1 MRLHALDILRTSYA
15 CLDHCHLG
23 HLEILRALNCT
34 RRDNAYE
41 FALRPCGQ
49 EVRRRGI
56 CGPEL
61 PAGSALCV
69 TVPGAPALWEDT
81 VKAFGKLSL
90 KQVPDGLLRTTPL
103 HCLRVMVAAC
113 AVSAHCR
120 GSRDA

>member
-1 MRLHALDILRTSYA
+1 MRPHA
-15 CLDHCHLG
+15 
-23 HLEILRALNCT
+23 
-34 RRDNAYE
+34 
-41 FALRPCGQ
+41 Q

-90 KQVPDGLLRTTPL
+90 EQVPGGFPQAACPL
-103 HCLRVMVAAC
+103 CLQAIVAAR
-113 AVSAHCR
+113 AVGAHCR
-120 GSRDA
+120 GSGDAQPCVGGDVICARLCVHCVCEHCEQCQV